1 MELGAE
7 GLVGGLG
14 EERLLLKDG
23 KEAHGLLK
31 HVNARLQ
38 VHAKVHIG
46 PVKTLPDILLL
57 LEGEHVLVEELL
69 EFLVDVVDTDLLE
82 AVVVEDLEASNIQDT
97 NVLHL
102 LHGGVNQG
110 GVTLVHGEPEGSLV
124 DGTSN
129 TGHGV
134 GSVVTGGALL
144 HPLGTDL
151 QLGLAEVGDHPL
163 AVNAE
168 KL

>member
-57 LEGEHVLVEELL
+57 LEGEHVLVEELPEL
-69 EFLVDVVDTDLLE
+69 LVDVVDTNLLK
-82 AVVVEDLEASNIQDT
+82 AVVVEDLKTSNIQDT
-97 NVLHL
+97 DVLHL
-102 LHGGVNQG
+102 LHGGIN
-110 GVTLVHGEPEGSLV
+110 EGFV
-124 DGTSN
+124 
-129 TGHGV
+129 
-134 GSVVTGGALL
+134 
-144 HPLGTDL
+144 
-151 QLGLAEVGDHPL
+151 
-163 AVNAE
+163 
-168 KL
+168 